1 MCRLLQ
7 QHAGGT
13 DYAGHLAANHDLFR
27 DNDAGNGSVLAHD
40 QLHAVDI
47 ATQMAIDLNIALA
60 PKIAAEPH
68 RAIEHGPGAQLGVV
82 QVGAGSRTVQWAA
95 SMAVVARIET
105 HVKPR
110 VHISKECASK
120 CHLPGG
126 RSPFSP
132 LWSAPLVEGEQP
144 PKASQ

>member
-1 MCRLLQ
+1 M
-7 QHAGGT
+7 
-13 DYAGHLAANHDLFR
+13 F
-27 DNDAGNGSVLAHD
+27 
-40 QLHAVDI
+40 I
-47 ATQMAIDLNIALA
+47 ELNIALDRN
-60 PKIAAEPH
+60 IAAEPH

-82 QVGAGSRTVQWAA
+82 QVGASSRTVQWAA

-110 VHISKECASK
+110 VHISKELASK

-126 RSPFSP
+126 RPPFSP
-132 LWSAPLVEGEQP
+132 QWSAPLVERERP